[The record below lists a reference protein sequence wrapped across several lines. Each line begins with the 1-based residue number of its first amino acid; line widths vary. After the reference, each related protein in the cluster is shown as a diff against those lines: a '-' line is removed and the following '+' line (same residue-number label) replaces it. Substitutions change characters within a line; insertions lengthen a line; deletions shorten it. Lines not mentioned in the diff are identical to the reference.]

1 MDKTKIFLTNL
12 SSGVLFRVL
21 SMIAIYLAVP
31 FLLKYLNDTNYGVW
45 VTIFG
50 IINTAYFMDLG
61 IALGLKN
68 QVTKAINTNQLHLA
82 KKYISTA
89 YITISIISLVS
100 FILIYSFI
108 YSFNMQN
115 IFNVKITEKTLKNVL
130 YISSFLVL
138 ISVVL
143 NIYKSIFMSF
153 QQSAKVEIYKSIF
166 MSFQQ
171 SAKVEFAMF
180 LYQLLILIQLIV
192 LPHFIKE
199 SLIAVSLVYGLTNI
213 IIALFFSFIFFYKN
227 KELRPS
233 FALFEKRIIK
243 DIMGSGVQ
251 FFIIQ
256 MALIIILS
264 TDNYLIT
271 RYISPEETTIYSLIN
286 KLFQTFLIA
295 SSIIFT
301 PLWALYTSAYQN
313 KDFSWIKNMFKKLN
327 YLFVLLFIGLII
339 MYFSL
344 DWILRIWLHR
354 SLEYKPILIIL
365 MAIFVLIRV
374 FGDIYMT
381 FLNGIGKI
389 KLQMWLYIF
398 GALINIPL
406 SIYFI
411 NHLNLGSAGVIL
423 ATCISLF
430 ALAIAMPI
438 QSYKTLNEK

>member
-1 MDKTKIFLTNL
+1 MNKTKIFLANL
-12 SSGVLFRVL
+12 SSGIVFRIL
-21 SMIAIYLAVP
+21 SMISIYLAVP

-68 QVTKAINTNQLHLA
+68 QVTKAISTNQLYLA

-89 YITISIISLVS
+89 YVTITVISLVS
-100 FILIYSFI
+100 FILVFSFI
-108 YSFNMQN
+108 YSFNMQTL
-115 IFNVKITEKTLKNVL
+115 FNVKITEKILKNVL

-153 QQSAKVEIYKSIF
+153 QQSAKVE
-166 MSFQQ
+166 
-171 SAKVEFAMF
+171 FAMF
-180 LYQLLILIQLIV
+180 LYQLLILIQLIA
-192 LPHFIKE
+192 LPYFIKE
-199 SLIAVSLVYGLTNI
+199 SLVAVSLVYGLTNI
-213 IIALFFSFIFFYKN
+213 SIALFFSFIFFYKH

-233 FALFEKRIIK
+233 LSLFEKRIVK

-256 MALIIILS
+256 MSLIIILS

-313 KDFSWIKNMFKKLN
+313 KDFQWIKNMFKKLN
-327 YLFVLLFIGLII
+327 YLFILLVIGLVI

-344 DWILRIWLHR
+344 DWVLKIWLNR
-354 SLEYKPILIIL
+354 SLEYKPLLIIL
-365 MAIFVLIRV
+365 MAVFVLIRV

-381 FLNGIGKI
+381 FLNGVGKI

-411 NHLNLGSAGVIL
+411 SYLNLGSAGVIL

-430 ALAIAMPI
+430 GLSIVMPI
-438 QSYKTLNEK
+438 QSYKILNEK